1 MGFYFK
7 LQLIFNNLFFFIN
20 AGAYHPKG
28 ASKSYSTFLDKFA
41 VFIGD
46 GKYVHGDMKTMI
58 SKEHFN
64 DITLAKF
71 FHHVGKTINYKPHFK
86 KSGLY
91 AIYLR
96 DTPHHQ
102 FV

>member
-1 MGFYFK
+1 
-7 LQLIFNNLFFFIN
+7 
-20 AGAYHPKG
+20 
-28 ASKSYSTFLDKFA
+28 
-41 VFIGD
+41 
-46 GKYVHGDMKTMI
+46 MKTMI

-71 FHHVGKTINYKPHFK
+71 FHHVGEKINYKSHFK
-86 KSGLY
+86 KSGLA
-91 AIYLR
+91 AILH